1 MERDFIGILGR
12 NSGDDATASRHEAAV
27 PSVKWPFSS
36 MVSSTPQ
43 YILPK
48 TPQEE
53 KPRKHVFNN
62 HSSLRL
68 NHISMDGLDV
78 NLKTP
83 HGLAAQKCVDLDK
96 QSFSQYPRCTY
107 QPFTSDS
114 FASSLPHLDEI
125 RMISTFSDHGLP
137 GTGSSPFSNI
147 QHAHNVT
154 VASPKQRFLDDQ
166 IGHCNFVGEPSSL
179 NIFWPINMTGQLTIF
194 HDGYV
199 NVYDD
204 VSSDKVQEILS
215 LASQG
220 SNMTPNVMN
229 QTTHAPGPA
238 TLVAPI
244 RMTGSIDSRT
254 KRQEGIIPMSM
265 LPNLGVLPSGTSHS
279 AASSRGGLRMN
290 NDAADSKGAVQ
301 LVPAS
306 QQEAFKTLSAAF
318 SSETAGTTLPKAVP
332 QARKASL
339 ARFLEKRK
347 ERLTSA
353 IPYSCSKMNRENGSG
368 LESSNMSSIS
378 SSSEINNSY
387 NQKD

>member
-265 LPNLGVLPSGTSHS
+265 LPNLGVLPS
-279 AASSRGGLRMN
+279 
-290 NDAADSKGAVQ
+290 
-301 LVPAS
+301 AS

>member
-12 NSGDDATASRHEAAV
+12 DSGDDATASRHEAAL
-27 PSVKWPFSS
+27 PSVKWPFSN

-43 YILPK
+43 YMLTKI
-48 TPQEE
+48 PQEE

-83 HGLAAQKCVDLDK
+83 HGLAAQKRVNLDK
-96 QSFSQYPRCTY
+96 RGFSQYPRYTY

-114 FASSLPHLDEI
+114 FAASLPHLDEI
-125 RMISTFSDHGLP
+125 RMIPTFSDHGFP

-154 VASPKQRFLDDQ
+154 VASPKQQFLGDQ
-166 IGHCNFVGEPSSL
+166 IGNCNFVGEPGSL
-179 NIFWPINMTGQLTIF
+179 NISWPIKMTGQLTIF
-194 HDGYV
+194 YDGHV
-199 NVYDD
+199 NVYDNI
-204 VSSDKVQEILS
+204 SSDKEIIS
-215 LASQG
+215 LASKG
-220 SNMTPNVMN
+220 PNITPNVMN
-229 QTTHAPGPA
+229 QTAHAHVP
-238 TLVAPI
+238 TILVAPTK
-244 RMTGSIDSRT
+244 MAGSIDSRA
-254 KRQEGIIPMSM
+254 KRQESIIP
-265 LPNLGVLPSGTSHS
+265 LPILLSSGVLPSGTSHS
-279 AASSRGGLRMN
+279 VASSGGGLRMN
-290 NDAADSKGAVQ
+290 SDAADSKAAVQ

-306 QQEAFKTLSAAF
+306 QQEASKTSSAACG
-318 SSETAGTTLPKAVP
+318 SETAGTTMPKAVP

-353 IPYSCSKMNRENGSG
+353 IPYSCSKMNPENGSG

-378 SSSEINNSY
+378 SSSEINISC